1 MKGGEEGRGG
11 GEEGRGGGEEGRRGE
26 VREIF
31 HTIQGERC
39 TPQSPYLLRGRI
51 LGHQAQQ
58 KSA

>member
-11 GEEGRGGGEEGRRGE
+11 REEGRRGE